1 MSIIKLDDTF
11 QICEECGKFCKNY
24 IHTTYIR
31 VPIWEG
37 GRDICLNCAKLVL
50 KVQRSKEHISE
61 NKELLKNKDFME
73 LLNDVYNWDS
83 VVKDDKDECMYIQTS
98 WR

>member
-1 MSIIKLDDTF
+1 MIHFKYAKNAESF
-11 QICEECGKFCKNY
+11 VKNY

-50 KVQRSKEHISE
+50 KVQRSREHISE

-83 VVKDDKDECMYIQTS
+83 VVKGDKDECMYIQTS

>member
-1 MSIIKLDDTF
+1 MQKSLDFGT
-11 QICEECGKFCKNY
+11 ES
-24 IHTTYIR
+24 
-31 VPIWEG
+31 IWEG

-50 KVQRSKEHISE
+50 KVQRSREHISE

-83 VVKDDKDECMYIQTS
+83 VVKGDKDECMYIQTS